1 MRIKSAYNKFTPNK
15 LLTTDMHQFADSSAF
30 TLIEVLVSLTLLIVV
45 LGAVYSTFFS
55 VQTAM
60 ERFDD
65 VSLKYH
71 EARTALDIIRRE
83 IESALLKDPEIEDD
97 SKIKASFVIMDRDIF
112 GKNASSLELTSFSF
126 KGHNPNSISYFIKSG
141 DNRLSLFKKET
152 PPLMQ
157 SNGYTFEILEN
168 IESFSVETL
177 FNNRW
182 VRTWDAAETGRLPE
196 VVRVIIEFN
205 DNGKIIKLTEFAR
218 PRVGSQL

>member
-1 MRIKSAYNKFTPNK
+1 MRIKSARNKFAAYNYRKP
-15 LLTTDMHQFADSSAF
+15 DMYQCADSSAF
-30 TLIEVLVSLTLLIVV
+30 TLIEVLVSLTLLTVV
-45 LGAVYSTFFS
+45 LGAIYSTFFS

-60 ERFDD
+60 ERFDN

-97 SKIKASFVIMDRDIF
+97 SKVKASFVIKDRDIL
-112 GKNASSLELTSFSF
+112 GNNASSLELTSFSF
-126 KGHNPNSISYFIKSG
+126 RGYNPNSISYFIKSG
-141 DNRLSLFKKET
+141 DNKLSLFKKET
-152 PPLMQ
+152 PPLLQ
-157 SNGYTFEILEN
+157 SKGYTLEILEN

-177 FNNRW
+177 FNNKW

-205 DNGKIIKLTEFAR
+205 DNGNIIKLTEYAR
-218 PRVGSQL
+218 PRVGSLL

>member
-1 MRIKSAYNKFTPNK
+1 MYK
-15 LLTTDMHQFADSSAF
+15 FADSSAF
-30 TLIEVLVSLTLLIVV
+30 TLIEVMVSLTLLIVV
-45 LGAVYSTFFS
+45 LGAIYSTFFS

-83 IESALLKDPEIEDD
+83 IESALLKDPTIEDD
-97 SKIKASFVIMDRDIF
+97 SKIKASFVIKDRDIF
-112 GKNASSLELTSFSF
+112 GKNTSSLELTSFSF
-126 KGHNPNSISYFIKSG
+126 KGYNPNSISYFIKSS
-141 DNRLSLFKKET
+141 DNSLSLFKKEK
-152 PPLMQ
+152 PPLVQ
-157 SNGYTFEILEN
+157 SNGYTLEILEN

-177 FNNRW
+177 FNSRW
-182 VRTWDAAETGRLPE
+182 VRTWDASETGRLPE

-205 DNGKIIKLTEFAR
+205 DNGKIVKFTEYAR